1 MIFCNFLVDYMGS
14 MYNRTTMEGRK
25 DLYLRKQSKFY
36 NKADIELMDMVSD
49 SDKRNFVR
57 ACENS
62 GNSYFCTFS

>member
-1 MIFCNFLVDYMGS
+1 
-14 MYNRTTMEGRK
+14 MEGRK